1 MRCVFN
7 GGDTQVPQ
15 FDVHVAAKLRRLS
28 CDPTPTVLDLFSGCG
43 GFSLGFHSA
52 GHRLIGAVEVDEHAA
67 RSHAANFFADDSLHA
82 KNHDITCLDPL
93 EFVGSLAPGADP
105 RQAVDIL
112 IGGPPCQAFARI
124 GRAKLREVLDH
135 PEAFQLDPRVGL
147 YESYLHFVREL
158 RPVALVMEN
167 VIDILNHAGR
177 NIPEEI
183 CSVLEELGYACRYTT
198 LNAVHYG
205 VPQMRERFF
214 LMGTHQALGVTPSF
228 PEPTHFWK
236 LPSGYDGARNIAFQT
251 LGRSASERYVR
262 VPGRGT
268 QRAVTAEE
276 ALQDLPPFT
285 RHKTGQLRK
294 GPARYD
300 TLARY
305 REDVEPTEYGR
316 LMRMWPGFTSQEGV
330 YDHLIRFLP
339 RDYDIFERMRPGD
352 QYPEAWQIGLELRE
366 HRLAQARDD
375 VKARFSATDPRRQA
389 ALADLE
395 PGGVEHARIEKAT
408 LPPYDPGKFPNKWRK
423 MEPDRPARTLMAH
436 LGKDSY
442 THIHYDDSEK
452 RTISIREA
460 ARLQSFP
467 DGFVFRGAMNPAF
480 RQIGNAVP
488 PLLARALG
496 EELLRIIRGGL
507 QKATAGSDLR
517 EMALVP

>member
-1 MRCVFN
+1 VRCVFN

-15 FDVHVAAKLRRLS
+15 LDVHVAAKLRRLS
-28 CDPTPTVLDLFSGCG
+28 SDPTPTVLDLFAGCG

-52 GHRLIGAVEVDEHAA
+52 GHCLIGAVELDEHAA

-82 KNHDITCLDPL
+82 KSHDITRLDPL
-93 EFVGSLAPGADP
+93 EFVSSLASGVDP
-105 RQAVDIL
+105 RRAVDIL

-124 GRAKLREVLDH
+124 GRAKLREVQDH
-135 PEAFQLDPRVGL
+135 PEAFRLDPRVGL
-147 YESYLHFVREL
+147 YDSYLHFVREL

-183 CSVLEELGYACRYTT
+183 CSVLEELGYVCRYTT

-214 LMGTHQALGVTPSF
+214 LMGILRELGVTPSF
-228 PEPTHFWK
+228 PAPTHLWE
-236 LPSGYDGARNIAFQT
+236 LPTGYDGARSIALKT

-268 QRAVTAEE
+268 QQAVTAKE
-276 ALQDLPPFT
+276 ALRDLPPFT

-316 LMRMWPGFTSQEGV
+316 LMRTWPGFTSQEGV
-330 YDHLIRFLP
+330 HDHLIRFLP

-352 QYPEAWQIGLELRE
+352 QYPEAWQIASALLEQ
-366 HRLAQARDD
+366 RLVQACDSAR
-375 VKARFSATDPRRQA
+375 ARFSATDPRLQA
-389 ALADLE
+389 ALAALE
-395 PGGVEHARIEKAT
+395 PGGAEHERIKKAT
-408 LPPYDPGKFPNKWRK
+408 LPPYDRDKFPNKWRK
-423 MEPDRPARTLMAH
+423 MEPDQPARTLMAH

-467 DGFVFRGAMNPAF
+467 DGFMFRGAMNPAF

-496 EELLRIIRGGL
+496 EELLRTIRVGL
-507 QKATAGSDLR
+507 QKATAGSEQR